1 MKKRYARILA
11 ATLSAAM
18 VFTSAPVNFTGID
31 LGVIEAKAANN
42 AVVDVSKFY
51 TTTDD
56 AIAAID
62 GVIKTGITWE
72 KAYDGATVT
81 TGLGTSYNSL
91 DKDVSSIAGSLA
103 AIGVDASALTFE
115 VGTGNAGDSA
125 SVGKYTV
132 TVKASAKVGATL
144 EGSTPTPVTCGTYA
158 FEIKEAENTTKITA
172 DAVKNA
178 VEKLT
183 FKTQFTGEQ
192 DEQTYA
198 ASAIDDVT
206 KPDCVSEIETSTD
219 TARVTEAKVIDN
231 VVTITLNKDKYSPA
245 GPGWTITGGV
255 AKVNT
260 TIRVDVYKQAA
271 TAAFAYTFPKEIKY
285 TYNKANA
292 DTRTFTVGQ
301 ITKYVNDDGD
311 AYTPKAAQMFCLN
324 ADTPKVVVFG
334 DGSSTGDAKAGTAG
348 SKDWLVNADD
358 LLRLSYA
365 SANTKMDLRLTHEF
379 TDGKTV
385 DYGKFNP
392 TYADDDAKKNGVGT
406 AHKTVSVE
414 VVKGDKAV
422 LNKLN
427 TYKVYGTYTVGDSKI
442 ELDGADKAKFEIV
455 SSPSDLSSLKVGT
468 KKTIIVATVDKY
480 PEDEF
485 DVDDFMKADE
495 NSKVWDYSG
504 EKFSK
509 EVEIRVA
516 ALTLGA
522 KMVDFPAKLAEGET
536 VEIGDVIKDIKLET
550 TDTCKYGK
558 FYLVKNAA
566 NAAAG
571 TRVADGDKDYHVVFE
586 PDTDFVTLTA
596 SDRTG
601 VTYGTWD
608 GKDVYYKAFSVTPAK
623 KAVNADEIKVSLAKA
638 GNKDYKFGAEYE
650 DMLDRA
656 LKSSAT
662 YDYKQES
669 GKWTVKESGI
679 MPIGETTITFVY
691 TLKNSKDYA
700 INEKASIEVP
710 VKVNIEAP
718 KFEAKVDG
726 DQVVKVG
733 KTGTAKISAVIALAD
748 DKYPHKL
755 NVEGLLNAAVDKG
768 DDGYI
773 KYQWYSKANGK
784 LYAGQQR
791 ELIIDAS
798 KKMSDTFWCEV
809 TFQPSS
815 KLTKAKKEAWAA
827 ILADGNTFTSAEKTV
842 TVADMEV
849 NSKPPYGIEGT
860 SLKYG
865 KIDATASLRAKV
877 ETGWTIE
884 SVTWKAVNKD
894 TKAETEMTGTVTS
907 AGVAK
912 ATIPTTLNAGS
923 YDAVA
928 TITAKSDKGES
939 DVVVYSIPFPVD
951 KADLDGFDWTKI
963 TFDPDAK
970 VITYGQKLSEI
981 KFNPAKN
988 AEKYGTYE
996 YINDKV
1002 MRPGS
1007 FDKVEDFVR
1016 FIPNADAKANFNDF
1030 NKDDYNGVVTITGV
1044 DVQKGTITIK
1054 ANDLTVSVGDL
1065 VSPSM
1070 ATCTVSGLVGND
1082 TLKNLD
1088 VVVDY
1093 EIDSA
1098 ASTTKVGTIADAI
1111 KVKATKAEKVN
1122 EYIELDYYKVAVQ
1135 NGNLIVKEAAPVV
1148 TPTPTPA
1155 PVKQATAAAPK
1166 AAKAKAT
1173 VKVGKKYTLK
1183 LKYASAAAKKNV
1195 KKVTWKSSKKSVAT
1209 VSSKGKVTAKK
1220 AGKATIAATITFKDG
1235 SKKKVKFKVTVK

>member
-1 MKKRYARILA
+1 MLQN
-11 ATLSAAM
+11 L
-18 VFTSAPVNFTGID
+18 
-31 LGVIEAKAANN
+31 AKA
-42 AVVDVSKFY
+42 
-51 TTTDD
+51 
-56 AIAAID
+56 D
-62 GVIKTGITWE
+62 GIG
-72 KAYDGATVT
+72 TV
-81 TGLGTSYNSL
+81 
-91 DKDVSSIAGSLA
+91 
-103 AIGVDASALTFE
+103 E
-115 VGTGNAGDSA
+115 
-125 SVGKYTV
+125 
-132 TVKASAKVGATL
+132 
-144 EGSTPTPVTCGTYA
+144 
-158 FEIKEAENTTKITA
+158 
-172 DAVKNA
+172 
-178 VEKLT
+178 
-183 FKTQFTGEQ
+183 
-192 DEQTYA
+192 
-198 ASAIDDVT
+198 
-206 KPDCVSEIETSTD
+206 
-219 TARVTEAKVIDN
+219 
-231 VVTITLNKDKYSPA
+231 
-245 GPGWTITGGV
+245 
-255 AKVNT
+255 
-260 TIRVDVYKQAA
+260 
-271 TAAFAYTFPKEIKY
+271 
-285 TYNKANA
+285 
-292 DTRTFTVGQ
+292 
-301 ITKYVNDDGD
+301 
-311 AYTPKAAQMFCLN
+311 
-324 ADTPKVVVFG
+324 
-334 DGSSTGDAKAGTAG
+334 
-348 SKDWLVNADD
+348 
-358 LLRLSYA
+358 
-365 SANTKMDLRLTHEF
+365 
-379 TDGKTV
+379 
-385 DYGKFNP
+385 
-392 TYADDDAKKNGVGT
+392 
-406 AHKTVSVE
+406 KTVSVE

-422 LNKLN
+422 LNTLN
-427 TYKVYGTYTVGDSKI
+427 TYEVYGTYTVGDSKI
-442 ELDGADKAKFEIV
+442 ELGGLDDDKFEIV

-468 KKTIIVATVDKY
+468 KKTIIVATVDKF
-480 PEDEF
+480 PKDEF
-485 DVDDFMKADE
+485 DVDGFMKDDA

-509 EVEIRVA
+509 EVEIRVTPL
-516 ALTLGA
+516 ALAA

-558 FYLVKNAA
+558 FYLVKDATDDT
-566 NAAAG
+566 AG
-571 TRVADGDKDYHVVFE
+571 TRVADGDKAYHVVFE
-586 PDTDFVTLTA
+586 PDADLVTCATGAAGTETA
-596 SDRTG
+596 RTG
-601 VTYGTWD
+601 VYYATAN
-608 GKDVYYKAFSVTPAK
+608 GKDAYYKEFSVTPAK

-638 GNKDYKFGAEYE
+638 GNKDYKFGATYGE
-650 DMLDRA
+650 MLDRA
-656 LKSSAT
+656 LDSSAT

-691 TLKNSKDYA
+691 TLDNSKDYA

-718 KFEAKVDG
+718 KFEAKVVG

-733 KTGTAKISAVIALAD
+733 KTGTAGIVAYIALAD
-748 DKYPHKL
+748 DKYPHKDR
-755 NVEGLLNAAVDKG
+755 VEALLDASVDKD

-784 LYAGQQR
+784 LYAGQQAW
-791 ELIIDAS
+791 LTIDAS

-809 TFQPSS
+809 TFQPAT

-849 NSKPPYGIEGT
+849 DSRAPYGIEGT
-860 SLKYG
+860 LKYG

-939 DVVVYSIPFPVD
+939 DVVVYAQAFDVE

-963 TFDPDAK
+963 TYDPDAK

-981 KFNPAKN
+981 KFKPAEN

-1030 NKDDYNGVVTITGV
+1030 NAEDYNGVVTITGV

-1054 ANDLTVSVGDL
+1054 ANDITVSVGDL

-1183 LKYASAAAKKNV
+1183 LKYAAGKKATV
-1195 KKVTWKSSKKSVAT
+1195 KKVTWKSSARARCARVSLRNRVFINIFDFREQYEVNIFDFREKSVIYILCFRDILT
-1209 VSSKGKVTAKK
+1209 MMTYKLCSEKEDVV
-1220 AGKATIAATITFKDG
+1220 
-1235 SKKKVKFKVTVK
+1235 